1 MKIHEITVEGFKS
14 IYKETTIKF
23 PDNGLWKISGNVGV
37 GKTTMGECILFG
49 LFGSVRDKKLLNLV
63 SWGAKKCK
71 VSVSLESRGHEI
83 IINRLVRMKGAC
95 ELEIF
100 IDGKLLEYTNKR
112 NGQQILEEDYY
123 DVSRTTVESLCIIS
137 FNNFKSI
144 VHLSSG
150 SFETRKFID
159 DVFGFN
165 IVNKYVEK
173 AKEHLSEAI
182 AKKNEIDYEIQAME
196 SQKVKYELARENV
209 DSEIDCSKITSLKQ
223 QITEQTTLLNK
234 ARDSFSSQSQLI
246 EKSRNEHMK
255 QMNVIKERGKQV
267 KSTIDKLSSGICPLC
282 GSRIEPQA
290 LDDYHKQREDLLKSY
305 NEQKVLYDKDCE
317 DLKEL
322 QSQARTEAE
331 TINSKINKLNN
342 EISKINLQQKL
353 LANNYD
359 KLINDID
366 ASILIKKDEQN
377 KAEQEVKKWQEF
389 YDKIY
394 KDSRPTLLRHY
405 IPALN
410 SNINFYMQ
418 ELNQP
423 YVITFDET
431 FRVTISAYGV
441 DDIPVSNL
449 STGQSKIVD
458 TAVILGILKTLLNG
472 VNFNMLFLDE
482 LFSNAHAELRNT
494 ICQMLKK
501 NMNDKLIYIITHAE
515 MDDTLFDGIIKTKLN
530 HWEDEDG
537 KLIQNT
543 EYIVK

>member
-209 DSEIDCSKITSLKQ
+209 DSEMV
-223 QITEQTTLLNK
+223 
-234 ARDSFSSQSQLI
+234 RF
-246 EKSRNEHMK
+246 MK
-255 QMNVIKERGKQV
+255 E
-267 KSTIDKLSSGICPLC
+267 
-282 GSRIEPQA
+282 E
-290 LDDYHKQREDLLKSY
+290 
-305 NEQKVLYDKDCE
+305 
-317 DLKEL
+317 
-322 QSQARTEAE
+322 
-331 TINSKINKLNN
+331 
-342 EISKINLQQKL
+342 
-353 LANNYD
+353 
-359 KLINDID
+359 
-366 ASILIKKDEQN
+366 
-377 KAEQEVKKWQEF
+377 
-389 YDKIY
+389 
-394 KDSRPTLLRHY
+394 
-405 IPALN
+405 
-410 SNINFYMQ
+410 
-418 ELNQP
+418 
-423 YVITFDET
+423 
-431 FRVTISAYGV
+431 
-441 DDIPVSNL
+441 
-449 STGQSKIVD
+449 
-458 TAVILGILKTLLNG
+458 
-472 VNFNMLFLDE
+472 
-482 LFSNAHAELRNT
+482 
-494 ICQMLKK
+494 
-501 NMNDKLIYIITHAE
+501 
-515 MDDTLFDGIIKTKLN
+515 
-530 HWEDEDG
+530 
-537 KLIQNT
+537 
-543 EYIVK
+543 